1 MATKLALIVH
11 LSPKFL
17 SQKVLLFPEPT
28 PLFNSK
34 NLYEDLGLYTSPF
47 LPLSFQLDISLCSQN
62 IEEGALV
69 LIFMMKWL
77 LYNVVNWFTQ

>member
-1 MATKLALIVH
+1 MATKLVLIVH

-17 SQKVLLFPEPT
+17 SLKVLLFSEPT

-34 NLYEDLGLYTSPF
+34 NLYKDWGLYISTF
-47 LPLSFQLDISLCSQN
+47 LPLSVQLDISLCSQN
-62 IEEGALV
+62 IEEGVLV
-69 LIFMMKWL
+69 LIFTMKWL